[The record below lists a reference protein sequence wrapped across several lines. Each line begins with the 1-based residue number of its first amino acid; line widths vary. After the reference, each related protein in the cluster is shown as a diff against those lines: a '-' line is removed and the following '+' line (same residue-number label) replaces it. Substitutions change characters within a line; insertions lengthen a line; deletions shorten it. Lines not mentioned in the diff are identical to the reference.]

1 MSVEIRLLGRFGAHV
16 DGQDVPLERFGGRM
30 SRSLV
35 ALLATRRGTVVPK
48 DALIDAFWGDAP
60 PRDPSASLDVLA
72 SRARK
77 ALGDHGAIRSVS
89 GGLILTDDDT
99 VEVDVERF
107 AATVIRGRTYLA
119 AGEAGAA
126 LSAFDEALAMWAE
139 PLPEETYSDWAEPIT
154 AELGGLRLEALESG
168 ASAAVVLGN
177 VPTAIRLAS
186 VAVEAEP
193 LREAATLL
201 LVTALAKN
209 GDQVAALE
217 AFDRYRVRLR
227 DELGLDPSTEAF
239 ELQASV
245 LQGVRNPAAALLGA
259 LVSDPGGSDPRTALA
274 GRGSGPMRART
285 LASLAMLA
293 AGSDDYRRAG
303 ELVEQ
308 AMADAEGDPRAMAE
322 VLYVGS
328 IVDMNLGELARS
340 GTRADEALAL
350 FEQLGDDEGVANILD
365 GRAMATFLDGRIAD
379 GVDAFERVAELFAAS
394 GTLARVI
401 TPRSTRGHGLVL
413 MARPEEGLADAETA
427 LAIAEDLGERE
438 AEAYASWHVAEALAA
453 LGRPDEAVAYA
464 ERSLAIAEDLR
475 HREWTAAAL
484 RALGLAYR
492 SAGETDLAEMAH
504 RRGVETSEGMPL
516 FRTWHAAGLAIT
528 LLDTGRIEEARRWVE
543 EGVAG
548 GPRLG
553 LFEARLAAVRLAF
566 ATGDPEAEVRAREL
580 VTDAEAAGYH
590 VVVQQLGS
598 TVA

>member
-1 MSVEIRLLGRFGAHV
+1 
-16 DGQDVPLERFGGRM
+16 
-30 SRSLV
+30 
-35 ALLATRRGTVVPK
+35 
-48 DALIDAFWGDAP
+48 
-60 PRDPSASLDVLA
+60 
-72 SRARK
+72 
-77 ALGDHGAIRSVS
+77 
-89 GGLILTDDDT
+89 
-99 VEVDVERF
+99 
-107 AATVIRGRTYLA
+107 
-119 AGEAGAA
+119 
-126 LSAFDEALAMWAE
+126 
-139 PLPEETYSDWAEPIT
+139 
-154 AELGGLRLEALESG
+154 
-168 ASAAVVLGN
+168 
-177 VPTAIRLAS
+177 
-186 VAVEAEP
+186 
-193 LREAATLL
+193 
-201 LVTALAKN
+201 
-209 GDQVAALE
+209 
-217 AFDRYRVRLR
+217 
-227 DELGLDPSTEAF
+227 
-239 ELQASV
+239 
-245 LQGVRNPAAALLGA
+245 
-259 LVSDPGGSDPRTALA
+259 
-274 GRGSGPMRART
+274 MRART

-350 FEQLGDDEGVANILD
+350 FEQLGDDEGVANILN

-379 GVDAFERVAELFAAS
+379 GVGAFERVAELFAAS

-453 LGRPDEAVAYA
+453 LGRPDEAVASA